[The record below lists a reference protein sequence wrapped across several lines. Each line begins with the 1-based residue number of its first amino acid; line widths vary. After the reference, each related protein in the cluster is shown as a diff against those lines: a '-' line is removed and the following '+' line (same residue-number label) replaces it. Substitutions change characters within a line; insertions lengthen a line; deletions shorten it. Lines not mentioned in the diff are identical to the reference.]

1 MTEEFM
7 KWKVAEFPR
16 NVIAGHNVLKSV
28 KEMCDEL
35 KIGRTATII
44 SGEITMKAA
53 GKEVM
58 SYLDGYDLDT
68 CFIGDATLE
77 NVKTAENQIK
87 EFVKTHPHCTVREIV
102 RETKVPLR
110 YASKMIRTGQFVAGG
125 KISYPC
131 SRCGKAITSGLY
143 CSECMALVQKAAITA
158 KKLEAERKAKEE
170 QERIKKKL
178 AEKKGSGL
186 NILKILRGK

>member
-1 MTEEFM
+1 MMNMLTTNGR
-7 KWKVAEFPR
+7 KGTLR
-16 NVIAGHNVLKSV
+16 NCPVCGKLYTDTGAGVCPK
-28 KEMCDEL
+28 C
-35 KIGRTATII
+35 
-44 SGEITMKAA
+44 
-53 GKEVM
+53 
-58 SYLDGYDLDT
+58 YDKLRDY
-68 CFIGDATLE
+68 
-77 NVKTAENQIK
+77 ENQIK
-87 EFVKTHPHCTVREIV
+87 EFVKTHPHGTVREIV

-110 YASKMIRTGQFVAGG
+110 YASKMIRTGQFIAGG

-170 QERIKKKL
+170 QERIKKKF
-178 AEKKGSGL
+178 AEKKSSGL